1 MSTRKSDKKDI
12 LLGLRVTRDMHD
24 ALVRIASEECL
35 KPKAVFA
42 ARKLIR
48 EGIMRRACA
57 PKRSAK

>member
-1 MSTRKSDKKDI
+1 MNPKKSDKKDI

-24 ALVRIASEECL
+24 ALARIEECP